1 MRDRSLPMAAGVSRS
16 LRRRGRPAFFV
27 MESPR
32 TARGFTLIELIVTMI
47 VVGILA
53 FTVLPR
59 FSTLNA
65 FDAAGFADQVQSV
78 IRYGQK
84 TAIAQRRN
92 VAVTYSTGA
101 ASICSYTSSTAPCNA
116 NCAGATGV
124 SAVTLPGDS
133 FRSAGSSTTMTGGTL
148 CFDAVGRPYRGV
160 AAIVAPFSIV
170 VNDGGAPL
178 KTIVIEQETGYVR

>member
-1 MRDRSLPMAAGVSRS
+1 MRGRSLPMAAGDPCS

-27 MESPR
+27 MDSTR

-78 IRYGQK
+78 IRFGQK

-92 VAVTYSTGA
+92 VSITYATNA
-101 ASICSYTSSTAPCNA
+101 ASICSYTGAAAPCNA
-116 NCAGATGV
+116 NCSGAAGVATV
-124 SAVTLPGDS
+124 SLPGGS
-133 FRSAGSSTTMTGGTL
+133 FRSAGSSTTMAGGTL
-148 CFDAVGRPYRGV
+148 CFDAVGKPYRGL

-170 VNDGGAPL
+170 VNDGGSPL
-178 KTIVIEQETGYVR
+178 RAIVIEQETGYVH